1 MRVTDK
7 EMNKLTRIAI
17 KHFGAVEERG
27 SLNTR
32 DNDQEDF
39 FEVAVWCLKDALVE
53 AYSLGKKE
61 GAKHERTKEG

>member
-39 FEVAVWCLKDALVE
+39 FEVSVWGLKDALVE
-53 AYSLGKKE
+53 AYNAGKKE
-61 GAKHERTKEG
+61 GAKHERTKD